1 MIYKTA
7 EEFRDAN
14 FQKWWAHHPWRLV
27 CVNNEKLFH
36 INMMLVFAAMLSA
49 ELALGVAGLAEA
61 VKYKQYKDVKPTL
74 SEKELKDKYSKGQI
88 ARFEK
93 YAAIQKKIKQK

>member
-7 EEFRDAN
+7 EELRDAD

-36 INMMLVFAAMLSA
+36 INMMLIFAVMLSGY
-49 ELALGVAGLAEA
+49 LALGVTGLTEA
-61 VKYKQYKDVKPTL
+61 VKYKQYKTEKSNL
-74 SEKELKDKYSKGQI
+74 SEKEMKEKYTKGQI
-88 ARFEK
+88 TRFETYTAVQRK
-93 YAAIQKKIKQK
+93 FKQK